1 MKHQRFVWHLYPAFL
16 LLMTAVFLVCGF
28 FLTHTLRDFHYQ
40 QTSQNLSARARL
52 VEAAIQNSFY
62 QLSATEL
69 NRQITFLGQ
78 SSDTRITLIAPD
90 GRVLADSHENITQ
103 MDNHAQ
109 RPEVEAAKKNGYG
122 VSVRF
127 SRSLGL
133 TMVYAA
139 KPLVVAQQ
147 QVGIIR
153 IAKPLSDVEQNLRR
167 ILWSLVLG
175 GLGLAVLLAPV
186 CWLISRRLSRP
197 IEAMTLAAQRY
208 AHGDFEGPLPQHGP
222 QETLCL
228 SEAMKHMAA
237 DLAERI
243 EREKKQRG
251 EIEAILVS
259 MVEGI
264 VAVDYAERMIQLNRA
279 AADFFDVDD
288 RSVQGRLVE
297 EVIRPAEIQAF
308 IRRALDLNEPIEEE
322 LIVSAPDKRY
332 LHVMATPLLDGSGEK
347 IGSLVVLHDL
357 TRLRQLEAVRRD
369 FVANVSH
376 ELKTPITAI
385 RGAVETLLEDVD
397 DATMVNFLR
406 IIMKQGERLGA
417 LVDDLL
423 ELSRIEQGQEKGY
436 ELRRCPLIQV
446 VNNAQA
452 ACENLLREQQIHLR
466 IEVDAQLVV
475 PINAH
480 LLEQAVI
487 NLLTNAIKYSAPGQE
502 VSIRAKV
509 QAGLAILQVE
519 DSGCGIEAQHLPRLF
534 ERFYRVDRARSRK
547 LGGTGLGLAIVK
559 HAVQAHRGEIEVQST
574 PGKGTVFSII
584 LPLDA

>member
-1 MKHQRFVWHLYPAFL
+1 MNQRRFVWHLYPSFL
-16 LLMTAVFLVCGF
+16 LLMTAVLLVFGF
-28 FLTHTLRDFHYQ
+28 FLTHELRDFHYQ

-52 VEAAIQNSFY
+52 VEAAIQGSFH

-69 NRQITFLGQ
+69 NRQIAFLGQ
-78 SSDTRITLIAPD
+78 SSDTRITLIGPD
-90 GRVLADSHENITQ
+90 GQVLADSHENITQ
-103 MDNHAQ
+103 MNNHAQ
-109 RPEVEAAKKNGYG
+109 RPEIVAAKTKGEG

-127 SRSLGL
+127 SRSIGL
-133 TMVYAA
+133 TMVYVA
-139 KPLVVAQQ
+139 KPLVIGQQ
-147 QVGIIR
+147 QVGFIR
-153 IAKPLSDVEQNLRR
+153 TAQPSSGVEQNLRR

-175 GLGLAVLLAPV
+175 GLGLAVLLAAL
-186 CWLISRRLSRP
+186 CWLLARRLSRP
-197 IEAMTLAAQRY
+197 LEVMTLAAQRY
-208 AHGDFEGPLPQHGP
+208 ARGDFEGHLPQQGP
-222 QETLCL
+222 QEILCL
-228 SEAMKHMAA
+228 SEAMKRMAV

-243 EREKKQRG
+243 EREKEQRG
-251 EIEAILVS
+251 ETEAILVS
-259 MVEGI
+259 MIEGI
-264 VAVDYAERMIQLNRA
+264 VAVDYAERMIRVNRA
-279 AADFFDVDD
+279 AAEFFDVDD
-288 RSVQGRLVE
+288 QSVQGRPVE

-332 LHVMATPLLDGSGEK
+332 LHVMATPLLGGTGEK

-385 RGAVETLLEDVD
+385 HGAVETLLEDAG

-406 IIMKQGERLGA
+406 IIMKQSERLGT

-446 VNNAQA
+446 INNAQT
-452 ACENLLREQQIHLR
+452 ACENLLREQQIDLR
-466 IEVDAQLVV
+466 IDVDTQLVA
-475 PINAH
+475 PLNAH
-480 LLEQAVI
+480 LLEQAII
-487 NLLTNAIKYSAPGQE
+487 NLLTNAIKYSVPGGE
-502 VSIRAKV
+502 VLIRAKMQSG
-509 QAGLAILQVE
+509 QAMLQVE
-519 DSGCGIEAQHLPRLF
+519 DYGCGIEAQHLPRLF

-559 HAVQAHRGEIEVQST
+559 HAVQAHRGEIKVQST
-574 PGKGTVFSII
+574 PGKGTIFTVL
-584 LPLDA
+584 LPLDV

>member
-1 MKHQRFVWHLYPAFL
+1 MNQRRFVWHLYPSFL
-16 LLMTAVFLVCGF
+16 LLITLVLMVFGF
-28 FLTHTLRDFHYQ
+28 FLTHALRDFHYQ
-40 QTSQNLSARARL
+40 QTSQDLSARARL
-52 VEAAIQNSFY
+52 VEAAIQGSFY
-62 QLSATEL
+62 QLSAPEL
-69 NRQITFLGQ
+69 NRQIAFLGQ

-109 RPEVEAAKKNGYG
+109 RPEVVAAKTSGEG

-133 TMVYAA
+133 TMVYVA
-139 KPLVVAQQ
+139 KPLVIAQQ
-147 QVGIIR
+147 QVGVIR
-153 IAKPLSDVEQNLRR
+153 TAKPLSDVEQNLRR

-186 CWLISRRLSRP
+186 CWLLSRRLSRP
-197 IEAMTLAAQRY
+197 LEIMTLAAQRY
-208 AHGDFEGPLPQHGP
+208 ARGDFEGPLPQKGP

-228 SEAMKHMAA
+228 SEAMKRMAV

-243 EREKKQRG
+243 EREKEQRG
-251 EIEAILVS
+251 ETEAILVS
-259 MVEGI
+259 MIEGI
-264 VAVDYAERMIQLNRA
+264 VAVDYAERMIRVNRA
-279 AADFFDVDD
+279 AAEFFDVDD
-288 RSVQGRLVE
+288 QSVQGRLIE
-297 EVIRPAEIQAF
+297 EVIRLAEIQAF
-308 IRRALDLNEPIEEE
+308 IRRALDVNEPLEEE

-332 LHVMATPLLDGSGEK
+332 LHVMATPLLGGTGEK

-385 RGAVETLLEDVD
+385 HGAVETLLEDVS
-397 DATMVNFLR
+397 DATMVKFLR
-406 IIMKQGERLGA
+406 IIMKQSERLGA

-452 ACENLLREQQIHLR
+452 ACENLLREQQIHLQ
-466 IEVDAQLVV
+466 IDVDTQIVV
-475 PINAH
+475 PLNAH
-480 LLEQAVI
+480 LFEQAMI
-487 NLLTNAIKYSAPGQE
+487 NLLTNAIKYSVPGGE
-502 VSIRAKV
+502 VLIRAKE
-509 QAGLAILQVE
+509 QAGLAMLQVE
-519 DSGCGIEAQHLPRLF
+519 DYGCGIEAQHLPRLF

-559 HAVQAHRGEIEVQST
+559 HAVQAHRGEIKVQST
-574 PGKGTVFSII
+574 PGKGTIFTIL
-584 LPLDA
+584 LPLEV

>member
-1 MKHQRFVWHLYPAFL
+1 MNHRRFVWHLYSAFL
-16 LLMTAVFLVCGF
+16 LLITAILLVFGF
-28 FLTHTLRDFHYQ
+28 FLTYTLRDFHYQ

-52 VEAAIQNSFY
+52 VEAAIQGSFY
-62 QLSATEL
+62 QLSAPEL
-69 NRQITFLGQ
+69 NRQIAFLGQ

-109 RPEVEAAKKNGYG
+109 RPEVVAAKTSGEG

-133 TMVYAA
+133 TMLYVA
-139 KPLVVAQQ
+139 KPLLIAQQ
-147 QVGIIR
+147 PVGVIR
-153 IAKPLSDVEQNLRR
+153 TAHPLSDVEQNLQR

-175 GLGLAVLLAPV
+175 GLGLAVLLAPI
-186 CWLISRRLSRP
+186 CWLLSRRLSRP
-197 IEAMTLAAQRY
+197 LEIMTLAAQRY
-208 AHGDFEGPLPQHGP
+208 ARGDFEGPLPQRGP
-222 QETLCL
+222 REILSL
-228 SEAMKHMAA
+228 SEAMKRMAV
-237 DLAERI
+237 DLAKRI
-243 EREKKQRG
+243 ESEKEQRG
-251 EIEAILVS
+251 ETEAILVS

-264 VAVDYAERMIQLNRA
+264 VAVDYAERMIRLNRA
-279 AADFFDVDD
+279 AAEFFGVDD
-288 RSVQGRLVE
+288 RSVQGRLIE

-308 IRRALDLNEPIEEE
+308 IRRALDLNEPLEEE
-322 LIVSAPDKRY
+322 LVVSAPDKRY
-332 LHVMATPLLDGSGEK
+332 LHVMATPLLGGSGEK

-385 RGAVETLLEDVD
+385 HGAVETLLEDAG

-406 IIMKQGERLGA
+406 IIMKQSERLGT

-423 ELSRIEQGQEKGY
+423 ELSRIEQGQENGY

-446 VNNAQA
+446 INNAQA
-452 ACENLLREQQIHLR
+452 ACENLLRDQQIHLQLDV
-466 IEVDAQLVV
+466 ETQLVA

-480 LLEQAVI
+480 LLEQAII
-487 NLLTNAIKYSAPGQE
+487 NLLTNAIKYSAAGAK
-502 VSIRAKV
+502 VLIRARTQSGKV
-509 QAGLAILQVE
+509 LLQVE
-519 DSGCGIEAQHLPRLF
+519 DYGCGIEAQHLPRLF

-559 HAVQAHRGEIEVQST
+559 HAVQAHRGDIKVQST
-574 PGKGTVFSII
+574 PGKGTTFTIL
-584 LPLDA
+584 LPLEA